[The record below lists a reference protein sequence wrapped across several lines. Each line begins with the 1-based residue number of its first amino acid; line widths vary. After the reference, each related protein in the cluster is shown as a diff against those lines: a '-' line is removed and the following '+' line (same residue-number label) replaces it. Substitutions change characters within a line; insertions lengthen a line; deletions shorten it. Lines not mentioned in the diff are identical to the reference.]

1 MVQQVTHNSSELLL
15 GKERYIQMNAQEKEE
30 YWFNV
35 FKRGFANTNITLTQV
50 EFLDLIPDELKENPT
65 HKQGEAK

>member
-1 MVQQVTHNSSELLL
+1 
-15 GKERYIQMNAQEKEE
+15 MNAQEKEE

-50 EFLDLIPDELKENPT
+50 EFLDLIPEELKENQT